1 MASGM
6 TTSKWIK
13 FFIDSGLP
21 PNVSANYAIIFTDH
35 RIQMDMLLDLSKEYL
50 FDMGIRTL
58 GDVIAILRHA
68 KIAHNQAVKEKMI
81 IVENDQATSSPLRKS
96 TPASRMLDHYT
107 RRVTKPNDSLN
118 ESGVRKLTETEKF
131 SEDKNTVISLKRK
144 TPAPPAV
151 KKVRRV
157 LPEHEG
163 TYKVTMP
170 AGTTERTRK
179 ILNQQKVESAKRSVF
194 DRLGD
199 SAVSSSTDVSTT
211 KIQNSSVFQR
221 LGPSKTQV
229 TTSSPA
235 NMNDDDEDYE
245 RNKAISPLPYQGV
258 LKITGIKKTIP
269 SNTIKITKV
278 IRNPDAL
285 VKHSAMTKRTSIMK
299 RLGPKPT
306 LSKSLADSS
315 TEPTSLIIKKSI
327 EAATAIRRFP
337 ITSANKYNTAGILGN
352 KSNLKRIN
360 IKNRLGQ
367 KLPTGKTNAIL
378 NRTNIINLRNVKKPM
393 SERLGPPRI
402 TL

>member
-96 TPASRMLDHYT
+96 TH
-107 RRVTKPNDSLN
+107 
-118 ESGVRKLTETEKF
+118 
-131 SEDKNTVISLKRK
+131 KNTVISLKRK